1 VTMPAPPIPALEQI
15 LARPRRLALDAF
27 ARGGWRP
34 YATPI
39 RLDAER
45 RRLLNL
51 DLGDDPDLAFAVDG
65 DLAAVARVEA
75 DRAGVA
81 THGEVVATE
90 PAEPTL
96 LAHALLGEGAG
107 EPRMGGGADAREWIW
122 GPESGLEETV
132 GGEPVRLWICAER
145 QDGDRLWMV
154 ASVVRR
160 G

>member
-1 VTMPAPPIPALEQI
+1 MAVPPIPALEEL
-15 LARPRRLALDAF
+15 LARPRREALDAF
-27 ARGGWRP
+27 ARAGWRP

-51 DLGDDPDLAFAVDG
+51 DLGDDPDLAFAVEG
-65 DLAAVARVEA
+65 DLAAVARIEA

-81 THGEVVATE
+81 THVEIVATE

-96 LAHALLGEGAG
+96 LASGLLGDEAG
-107 EPRMGGGADAREWIW
+107 EPKRGGGAEAREWIW

-145 QDGDRLWMV
+145 QYGDRLWMV